1 MGPKIY
7 NKIVDTVA
15 VELTIF
21 AGVLFIILVL
31 ESVGGLF
38 FISRRKRRKN
48 DEAEE
53 EDSKRNSLLC
63 RFVLDGL
70 GRKIGESVAI
80 DGDIVIIKSGS
91 KYLGVP
97 LKHIEEEEKTL
108 LVKGLVDQDKAEAMG
123 EKWRRESFREI
134 DQTEGGQ
141 DGF

>member
-1 MGPKIY
+1 M
-7 NKIVDTVA
+7 A

-21 AGVLFIILVL
+21 AGVLFIILAL

-38 FISRRKRRKN
+38 FISRKKLRRN

-53 EDSKRNSLLC
+53 RSSKKNSLLC

-80 DGDIVIIKSGS
+80 DEDIVIIKSGS

-97 LKHIEEEEKTL
+97 LKHIEEEGKTL
-108 LVKGLVDQDKAEAMG
+108 LVKGLVDQDKAETMG

-134 DQTEGGQ
+134 DQT
-141 DGF
+141 